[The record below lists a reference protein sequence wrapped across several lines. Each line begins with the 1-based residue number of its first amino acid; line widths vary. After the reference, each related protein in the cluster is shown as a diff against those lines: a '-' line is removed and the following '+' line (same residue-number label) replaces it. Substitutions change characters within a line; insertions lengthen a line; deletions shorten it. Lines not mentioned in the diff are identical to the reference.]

1 VFDDVADRD
10 DADQLIS
17 LDYRKVS
24 ELACGH
30 DLGVARNPS
39 LKSERSCG
47 SRWGGAGQPRL
58 VVYDST

>member
-1 VFDDVADRD
+1 MFKIVAVVFIGILTGIGFTAPIT
-10 DADQLIS
+10 LENI
-17 LDYRKVS
+17 
-24 ELACGH
+24 

-58 VVYDST
+58 VVYDLT